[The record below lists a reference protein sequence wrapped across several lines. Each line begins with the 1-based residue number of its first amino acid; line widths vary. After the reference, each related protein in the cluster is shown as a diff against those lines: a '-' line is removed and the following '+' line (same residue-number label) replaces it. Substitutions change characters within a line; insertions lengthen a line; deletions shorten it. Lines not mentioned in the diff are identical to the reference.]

1 MTVSSG
7 RPSTTGAPSVVVDYM
22 QLLFGRHISWWPGTT
37 PLWSILRFEG
47 LASGSDVAVTV
58 ELETPFLFVVPLVEG
73 E

>member
-1 MTVSSG
+1 
-7 RPSTTGAPSVVVDYM
+7 M
-22 QLLFGRHISWWPGTT
+22 QLLFGGHIGWCPDTT
-37 PLWSILRFEG
+37 PLGNIEVFKG